1 MTRRVA
7 VFSPFANIWEHA
19 YPEALMTS
27 GLRDTGWDVTFLR
40 CDGAFAVHCVAMS
53 ASSIN
58 EFASEKTRA
67 AACGACRKRRDL
79 VDREFDFASAILES
93 FIDADMAA
101 QIEAIVD
108 VATPGS
114 WTDLEVDGVPLGRFA
129 AYEMWLNNKLVS
141 TTLPDELWPVYLGQ
155 LKNTVTAYLAGL
167 AFLDDNKPEAVYV
180 YNDHYSVNHGF
191 VAAAQKRGIPAYS
204 IHAGWHMVRRAESM
218 SMMKSDYS
226 MADIFRSVGWKRYRD
241 LPLSSTDIA
250 LVAEH
255 FDGLW
260 EGSSAFA
267 YSSALEGTSATSLRQ
282 RLGIDESKKVL
293 LAAMSSEDELLGLQL
308 IGIDP
313 KSDTQESL
321 FADQFEWVA
330 HLMSFAAAHPE
341 IHIVLR
347 LHPRMFPN
355 KRELKMSPVVEG
367 IMKLRETAPSNVT
380 FNVPADNIGIYD
392 LVQIVDVLLN
402 FRSSVGAELMAMGIP
417 VVVPAN
423 ASFYTYPDELNRVGH
438 STKQY
443 DELILAAVND
453 GWSIEN
459 ARRAFRWYGFLFAR
473 VAVGF
478 SESVSSRPIA
488 ARPKKPGIK
497 LWLWK
502 KMVYVVIHYG
512 PLVRERLALRRKSL
526 PPATTALFADVLDS
540 KLETVSD
547 SMLWPDSTAT
557 LAQETADIERFFSH
571 VLESKWAAV
580 TESDSLAGRVRAYV
594 PPTPPK

>member
-7 VFSPFANIWEHA
+7 VFSPFANIWEHS
-19 YPEALMTS
+19 YPEALLS
-27 GLRDTGWDVTFLR
+27 AGLRETGWDVTFLR

-53 ASSIN
+53 ASSVN
-58 EFASEKTRA
+58 EFASEKTRSA
-67 AACGACRKRRDL
+67 VCGACRKRRDF
-79 VDREFDFASAILES
+79 VDREFDFASSILES
-93 FIDADMAA
+93 FIDADLAA
-101 QIEAIVD
+101 QIDAIVD
-108 VATPGS
+108 EATPQS
-114 WTDLEVDGVPLGRFA
+114 WTNVEVDGVPLGRFA

-141 TTLPDELWPVYLGQ
+141 TALPDELWPVYLGQ
-155 LKNTVTAYLAGL
+155 LRNTVSAYLAGL
-167 AFLDDNKPEAVYV
+167 AFLDDNQPEAVYV

-191 VAAAQKRGIPAYS
+191 VAAANKRGTPAYS

-218 SMMKSDYS
+218 SMMKSDYT
-226 MADIFRSVGWKRYRD
+226 MADIFRSTGWKRFREK
-241 LPLSSTDIA
+241 PLSSEKVA

-267 YSSALEGTSATSLRQ
+267 YSSGLEGTSATALREK
-282 RLGIDESKKVL
+282 LGIDSTKKVL
-293 LAAMSSEDELLGLQL
+293 LAAMSSEDELMGVQL

-313 KSDTQESL
+313 KSESQVSL

-330 HLMSFAAAHPE
+330 HLMKFAAAHPE
-341 IHIVLR
+341 THIVLR

-355 KRELKMSPVVEG
+355 KRELKLSPVVDG
-367 IMKLRETAPSNVT
+367 IMRLRESAPSNVT

-438 STKQY
+438 TTDEY
-443 DELILAAVND
+443 DTLILEAVND

-459 ARRAFRWYGFLFAR
+459 ARRAFRWFGFLFSR

-488 ARPKKPGIK
+488 ARPKKPGVK

-502 KMVYVVIHYG
+502 KMVYLVIHYG
-512 PLVRERLALRRKSL
+512 PLVRERLAMRRKSL
-526 PPATTALFADVLDS
+526 PPSATALFADVLDS
-540 KLETVSD
+540 KLDSVSD
-547 SMLWPDSTAT
+547 SKLWPNSVAT
-557 LAQETADIERFFSH
+557 LSQESADLEEFFSH

-580 TESDSLAGRVRAYV
+580 TESDSLAGRVRASV
-594 PPTPPK
+594 PPTQPK

>member
-7 VFSPFANIWEHA
+7 VFSPFANIWEHS
-19 YPEALMTS
+19 YPEALLS
-27 GLRDTGWDVTFLR
+27 AGLRDTGWDVTFLR

-53 ASSIN
+53 ASSVD
-58 EFASEKTRA
+58 EFASQKTRDA
-67 AACGACRKRRDL
+67 VCGACRKRRDF
-79 VDREFDFASAILES
+79 VDREFDFTSAILES
-93 FIDADMAA
+93 FIDGDMAA
-101 QIEAIVD
+101 QIDAIVD
-108 VATPGS
+108 VATPQS
-114 WTDLEVDGVPLGRFA
+114 WTNLEVDGVPLGRFA

-155 LKNTVTAYLAGL
+155 LRNTVTAFLAGL

-226 MADIFRSVGWKRYRD
+226 MADIFRSTGWKRYRD
-241 LPLSSTDIA
+241 LPLSSADIA

-267 YSSALEGTSATSLRQ
+267 YSSALEGTSATSLRE
-282 RLGIDESKKVL
+282 RLGIDPSKKVL

-313 KSDTQESL
+313 KSDSQESL
-321 FADQFEWVA
+321 FANQFEWVA
-330 HLMSFAAAHPE
+330 HLMKFAAAHPE
-341 IHIVLR
+341 THIVLR

-367 IMKLRETAPSNVT
+367 IMKLRESAPSNVT
-380 FNVPADNIGIYD
+380 FNVPADNVGIYD

-438 STKQY
+438 STAEY
-443 DELILAAVND
+443 DALILDAVND

-488 ARPKKPGIK
+488 ARPKKPGVK

-502 KMVYVVIHYG
+502 KMVYVIIHYG
-512 PLVRERLALRRKSL
+512 PLVRERMSLRRKSL
-526 PPATTALFADVLDS
+526 PPSTTALFADVLDA
-540 KLETVSD
+540 KLDTVSD
-547 SMLWPDSTAT
+547 STLWPNSTAT
-557 LAQETADIERFFSH
+557 LAHETADIEQFFAH

-580 TESDSLAGRVRAYV
+580 TETDSLAGRVRACV
-594 PPTPPK
+594 PPAPQK